1 MGGSKGEANMP
12 KKLSSSLAGFWLLA
26 ILASAAMAADAGKAV
41 FDKSC
46 ASCHGA
52 DGKGNPAM
60 TKVFGEKE
68 LNIATKEV
76 AGKKDDDLL
85 KVIVDGKGKMPAA
98 GKTLSK
104 SDQKAVIEH
113 VRSLAK

>member
-1 MGGSKGEANMP
+1 MTRVTAVIFG
-12 KKLSSSLAGFWLLA
+12 L
-26 ILASAAMAADAGKAV
+26 SAALGLGQVSWAADAGKAP
-41 FDKSC
+41 FDKTC
-46 ASCHGA
+46 ASCHGQ

-76 AGKKDDDLL
+76 SGKKDDELL
-85 KVIVDGKGKMPAA
+85 KVITEGKGKMPAS

-104 SDQKAVIEH
+104 SDQKAVVEH

>member
-1 MGGSKGEANMP
+1 MQKVMMAV
-12 KKLSSSLAGFWLLA
+12 LGFFVVLGFSQISW
-26 ILASAAMAADAGKAV
+26 AADAGKAV
-41 FDKSC
+41 YDKSC
-46 ASCHGA
+46 ASCHGP
-52 DGKGNPAM
+52 DGKGNAAM

-76 AGKKDDDLL
+76 AGKKDDELL

-113 VRSLAK
+113 VKSLAK

>member
-1 MGGSKGEANMP
+1 M
-12 KKLSSSLAGFWLLA
+12 KKVTTVVLGLC
-26 ILASAAMAADAGKAV
+26 AALGLGQVSWAADAGKAV
-41 FDKSC
+41 YDKSC

-52 DGKGNPAM
+52 DGKGDPAM
-60 TKVFGEKE
+60 TKVFSEKE

-76 AGKKDDDLL
+76 AGKKLDELL

-104 SDQKAVIEH
+104 SDQKAVLDH

>member
-1 MGGSKGEANMP
+1 MQKVMMAV
-12 KKLSSSLAGFWLLA
+12 LGFSTALGFSQVSW
-26 ILASAAMAADAGKAV
+26 AADAGGKAV
-41 FDKSC
+41 YDKSC

-76 AGKKDDDLL
+76 AGKKDDELL
-85 KVIVDGKGKMPAA
+85 KAIVDGKGKMPAS
-98 GKTLSK
+98 GKALTK
-104 SDQKAVIEH
+104 SDQKAVVEH

>member
-1 MGGSKGEANMP
+1 MRAKWLGSFLA
-12 KKLSSSLAGFWLLA
+12 LSMTATIPAIVLAG
-26 ILASAAMAADAGKAV
+26 DAGGKAV

-46 ASCHGA
+46 ASCHGP

-60 TKVFGEKE
+60 TKVFGEKQ

-76 AGKKDDDLL
+76 AGKSDDELI
-85 KVIVDGKGKMPAA
+85 KVITEGKGKMPAS
-98 GKTLSK
+98 GKSLSK
-104 SDQKAVIEH
+104 ADQKAVIEH

>member
-1 MGGSKGEANMP
+1 MTRVTAVIFG
-12 KKLSSSLAGFWLLA
+12 L
-26 ILASAAMAADAGKAV
+26 SAALGLSPVSWAADAGKAS
-41 FDKSC
+41 FDKTC
-46 ASCHGA
+46 ASCHGQ

-76 AGKKDDDLL
+76 AGKKDDELL
-85 KVIVDGKGKMPAA
+85 KVITEGKGKMPAS

-104 SDQKAVIEH
+104 SDQKAVVEH

>member
-1 MGGSKGEANMP
+1 MM
-12 KKLSSSLAGFWLLA
+12 KKLSSLLLGLWMVA
-26 ILASAAMAADAGKAV
+26 VAVPVVMAADASKAAY
-41 FDKSC
+41 DKSC
-46 ASCHGA
+46 ASCHGP

-76 AGKKDDDLL
+76 AGKKDEELL

-104 SDQKAVIEH
+104 SEQKAVIEH